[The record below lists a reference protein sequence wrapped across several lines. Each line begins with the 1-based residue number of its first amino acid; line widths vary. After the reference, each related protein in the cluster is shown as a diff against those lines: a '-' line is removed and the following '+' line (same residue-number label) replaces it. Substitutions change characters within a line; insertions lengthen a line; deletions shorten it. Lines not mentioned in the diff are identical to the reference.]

1 MLQYDLSHQA
11 AVMTAVNDFVDYQLH
26 DGFNQTDFIA
36 HLCELIPAIQVFDQE
51 MAQYLYV

>member
-26 DGFNQTDFIA
+26 DGFNQTDF
-36 HLCELIPAIQVFDQE
+36 HK
-51 MAQYLYV
+51 AQFYSLADFQTQHAGFHR